1 MQNRYDYTER
11 SLELADQLLS
21 IACELREHL
30 QVHQA
35 DMHAISGR
43 RRLGLL
49 PGGRRALEHDHDA
62 ADLGGA
68 RLEDQFDSLEA

>member
-35 DMHAISGR
+35 DMRAVSGR

-49 PGGRRALEHDHDA
+49 PGGWRALEGDQHA
-62 ADLGGA
+62 LDLDRG
-68 RLEDQFDSLEA
+68 RLQQQLDGLEA